1 MLASTGASIVA
12 NTVANSV
19 VIDAAIE
26 VAVDAATAHLPLH
39 SGSGSVMKLQ
49 IGGRD
54 VVVLAKKT
62 LREIMDDNILG
73 LSAETAYSFFFGLF
87 PTFLFAAPLVS
98 LVGQKQHLYDQLS
111 AWLAS
116 SLPPDAFTLT
126 RGVLHDV
133 IFAKSAPGLISVGAI
148 LALYAGAGMF
158 SSLMSAL
165 NVAYDARD
173 ARPWWEQKLIAI
185 GATIG
190 AVVTLGGAMML
201 LLGGGA
207 LIGAVSRIFGLGMVG
222 TVLWAIL
229 QYVLI
234 FALLIGAIWGMYM
247 VLPDAHSLDK
257 KQTLVGA
264 VLAAILWVIFS
275 GAFRLYVVH
284 FGSYNRTYGA
294 AGAVIVLL
302 TWMYWSMFAILAGGE
317 LNSELRAGTGSTAI
331 PTQQSTVPN
340 RVPTHEGLPNASS
353 EQR

>member
-1 MLASTGASIVA
+1 
-12 NTVANSV
+12 
-19 VIDAAIE
+19 
-26 VAVDAATAHLPLH
+26 
-39 SGSGSVMKLQ
+39 MKLQ

-62 LREIMDDNILG
+62 LREILDDNVLG
-73 LSAETAYSFFFGLF
+73 LSGETAYSFFFGLF

-98 LVGQKQHLYDQLS
+98 LVGGKQQLYNQLS
-111 AWLAS
+111 GWLAS

-126 RGVLHDV
+126 RGVLHDIV
-133 IFAKSAPGLISVGAI
+133 FAKSAPGLMSIGAV

-190 AVVTLGGAMML
+190 AVITIGAAMLL

-207 LIGAVSRIFGLGMVG
+207 LVSTVSNALGLGPVG
-222 TVLWAIL
+222 TALWAIL
-229 QYVLI
+229 QYVLV
-234 FALLIGAIWGMYM
+234 FALLIGAIWGIYM
-247 VLPDAHSLDK
+247 FLPDVRAQDK

-264 VLAAILWVIFS
+264 VLATILWVIFS
-275 GAFRLYVVH
+275 IAFRTYVAH

-294 AGAVIVLL
+294 IGAVIVLL

-331 PTQQSTVPN
+331 PTHQSTVPN
-340 RVPTHEGLPNASS
+340 RVPTHDGIPNASS
-353 EQR
+353 ELR

>member
-1 MLASTGASIVA
+1 
-12 NTVANSV
+12 
-19 VIDAAIE
+19 
-26 VAVDAATAHLPLH
+26 
-39 SGSGSVMKLQ
+39 MKLQ

-62 LREIMDDNILG
+62 VREILDDNVLG

-98 LVGQKQHLYDQLS
+98 LLGEKQQLYNQLS
-111 AWLAS
+111 GWLAS

-126 RGVLHDV
+126 RGVLHDIV
-133 IFAKSAPGLISVGAI
+133 FAKSAPALMSIGAV

-173 ARPWWEQKLIAI
+173 ARPWWEQKLVAI

-190 AVVTLGGAMML
+190 AVITIGAAMLL

-207 LIGAVSRIFGLGMVG
+207 LLGTVSKALGLGPIG
-222 TVLWAIL
+222 TALWAIL
-229 QYVLI
+229 QYVLV
-234 FALLIGAIWGMYM
+234 FALLIGAIWGIYM
-247 VLPDAHSLDK
+247 VLPDVRAQDK

-264 VLAAILWVIFS
+264 VLATVLWVIFS
-275 GAFRLYVVH
+275 LAFRLYVTH

-294 AGAVIVLL
+294 IGAVIVLL

-317 LNSELRAGTGSTAI
+317 LNSELRAGTGGTAI
-331 PTQQSTVPN
+331 PTRESTVPN
-340 RVPTHEGLPNASS
+340 RVPTHEGIPNTSS
-353 EQR
+353 ELR